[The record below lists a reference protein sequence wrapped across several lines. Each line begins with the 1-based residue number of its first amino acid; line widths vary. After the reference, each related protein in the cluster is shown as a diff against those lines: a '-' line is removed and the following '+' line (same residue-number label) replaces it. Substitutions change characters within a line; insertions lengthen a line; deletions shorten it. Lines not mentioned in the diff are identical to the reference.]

1 MCQVEMKAEK
11 NPVGLGIGSMYWVL
25 YRVQWSRRL
34 FSFVVSSD
42 LRECDSNFGFFQI
55 DLLFGIS

>member
-34 FSFVVSSD
+34 LLGGMFL
-42 LRECDSNFGFFQI
+42 LRCE
-55 DLLFGIS
+55 